1 MSALDEGLFRKE
13 ALERNFS
20 PERLEEAVRINTTAG
35 RVGLFAML
43 LLFLLFA
50 VWGLVGR
57 IPARVEGQG
66 ILLLAGGQIID
77 AAALVS
83 GTLVTTASRVGEAVA
98 ADAVLARIDQP
109 DVRLSFEAASQRVE
123 RLRDNL
129 KAVEENEDRV
139 LAARKANAGA
149 LRAAY
154 REKMVDSVRR
164 RDTYLAQLTRQEKLA
179 SAGAVT
185 TTKLQQTREAVEEAN
200 QALSSTRAALL
211 ELDAALIT
219 AHAERL
225 RRLQDLRQD
234 LLRETADRDQLRQK
248 LDDFGKV
255 VAPAGGRLIEWKA
268 PSGAQVAAGTPVASV
283 ATGTGPLQMQLYL
296 PPASGKRVRQGM
308 PVNIEIAG
316 LPREQWGTL
325 QGTVVSVSDFPA
337 TREGMFATLRNDGLV
352 SRFSAKGTPFVA
364 VVELA
369 ADPDTPGGYLWRGGH
384 GPDEPPG
391 QGAIGT
397 GKVTIEERAPIDFLL
412 PFLRTL
418 TGT

>member
-316 LPREQWGTL
+316 LPR
-325 QGTVVSVSDFPA
+325 
-337 TREGMFATLRNDGLV
+337 
-352 SRFSAKGTPFVA
+352 
-364 VVELA
+364 
-369 ADPDTPGGYLWRGGH
+369 
-384 GPDEPPG
+384 
-391 QGAIGT
+391 
-397 GKVTIEERAPIDFLL
+397 
-412 PFLRTL
+412 
-418 TGT
+418 